1 LIGRLLHAA
10 VFAFQ
15 AVRRS
20 IWFFTEPEAVGV
32 HGVALTSE
40 GKIILVMLSYASGWR
55 LPGGGKA
62 KGEEHEAAMLRELRE
77 EIGMTAYDSID
88 RVTGFAHRP
97 DHRHGNG
104 TLFVVRGVHYRPRW
118 SLEVKRVG
126 EFDLDELPED
136 TARITRQLLA
146 MAIE

>member
-1 LIGRLLHAA
+1 MIGRLLHAA

-32 HGVALTSE
+32 HGVALTPE
-40 GKIILVMLSYASGWR
+40 GKIILVKLSYAPGWR
-55 LPGGGKA
+55 LPGGGKGRA
-62 KGEEHEAAMLRELRE
+62 EAPEVAMLRELRE
-77 EIGMTAYDSID
+77 EIGLTAYESID
-88 RVTGFAHRP
+88 RVTSFAHRP

-104 TLFVVRGVHYRPRW
+104 TLFVIRGVRYRPRW
-118 SLEVKRVG
+118 SLEVKQVAQFAL
-126 EFDLDELPED
+126 EELPAG

-146 MAIE
+146 MAIG